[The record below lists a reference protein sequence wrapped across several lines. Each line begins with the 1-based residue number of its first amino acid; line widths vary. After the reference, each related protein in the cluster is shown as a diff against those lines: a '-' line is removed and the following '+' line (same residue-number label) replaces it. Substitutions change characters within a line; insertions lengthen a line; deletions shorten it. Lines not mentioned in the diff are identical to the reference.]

1 MGIFYRNEV
10 MPVLLV
16 ALPGFERAMKTRSRE
31 MESPGLKVLIIVHSA
46 PTKNNCFFEKRSRI
60 YDESKGRLY
69 CMTQTAP
76 VLVGI
81 WMICC

>member
-31 MESPGLKVLIIVHSA
+31 MESPGLKVLIIVHCSNQ
-46 PTKNNCFFEKRSRI
+46 KQLFFEKRSRI